1 MRIYIDAMGGDNAPC
16 STIGGAIKALDHFP
30 KLKIV
35 LAGDKLQIQN
45 ELKNKDYDEGRLSI
59 DECSEIISNNE
70 SPVMAIRRKND
81 SAIVKGMLAL
91 REKSVDAF
99 LSAGSTGAVL
109 AGSMFRLG
117 RIEGIDRPAIGTLIP
132 NTKSFSMLIDSG
144 ANVDCLPEYLLQFA
158 NMGQAYMRGVM
169 NVDSPRIGLIN
180 IGAEEEKG
188 DELRKS
194 AYQLL
199 KNSKLNFI
207 GNVEARDI
215 PNNLAD
221 VLVCDGF
228 VGNVVLKYT
237 EGVSVALMSMLKK
250 EIFADKRSKVGAMLA
265 KPAFKRFKTSL
276 DYSEIGGAPLLGVNG
291 AVIKAHGSSNAHS
304 IYSAIKQAV
313 KMIEADV
320 PELIRQNL

>member
-1 MRIYIDAMGGDNAPC
+1 MRIYIDAMGGDNSPC
-16 STIGGAIKALDHFP
+16 SKIGGAIKALDHFP

-35 LAGDKLQIQN
+35 LAGDKLQIRN
-45 ELKNKDYDEGRLSI
+45 ELSNKDYDESRLSI
-59 DECSEIISNNE
+59 DECSETISNNE

-117 RIEGIDRPAIGTLIP
+117 RIKGIDRPAIGTLIP

-169 NVDSPRIGLIN
+169 KVDSPRIGLIN

>member
-30 KLKIV
+30 KLNIV
-35 LAGDKLQIQN
+35 LAGDKSQIQN
-45 ELKNKDYDEGRLSI
+45 ELSNKDYDKSRISI
-59 DECSEIISNNE
+59 DECSETISNNE

-132 NTKSFSMLIDSG
+132 NTRSFSMLIDSG

-169 NVDSPRIGLIN
+169 NIDSPRIGLIN

-194 AYQLL
+194 AYQLI

-207 GNVEARDI
+207 GNIEARDI

-237 EGVSVALMSMLKK
+237 EGISVALMSMLKK

-304 IYSAIKQAV
+304 IYSAIKQAI
-313 KMIEADV
+313 KMIEANV
-320 PELIRQNL
+320 PDLIKQNL